1 MTPSNPSGFPQN
13 YAAARAAFM
22 MAAAEAGARLFQY
35 VQPCAFAP
43 GGGTLSCDVAVLGPG
58 NAHKAFV
65 AIAGTH
71 GVEGPTGSM
80 AHTTLLCSGLAQL
93 APDCRVLLVHAINP
107 YGYACMS
114 RTNENNV
121 DLNRNFIDHAAPHP
135 ANDLYAQVH
144 AIVCQSDYS
153 PEQHA
158 RQMAALH
165 AWTAEH
171 GADARNRALVAGQ
184 YSHPSGKSYGGR
196 RREWSNQVLQQIA
209 EEHLRGIEKVA
220 FIDWH
225 TGLGR
230 YGEELLLCFN
240 DPGTPEYGQ
249 CERWWGHDRITTQE
263 GFDGARRPSYRGL
276 LFNGLQRF
284 VAPAQF
290 AGVAVEFGI
299 LSNEAQEGIFML
311 DHWLRYGNQ
320 AAVPAATLEDVRRQ
334 VREAFTPADPEWRR
348 SVAERSRALMEQ
360 ALRGLQA
367 W

>member
-1 MTPSNPSGFPQN
+1 MTSSNSSEFPSNYP
-13 YAAARAAFM
+13 AARAAFM
-22 MAAAEAGARLFQY
+22 TAASDAGARLFQY
-35 VQPCAFAP
+35 VHPSACAP
-43 GGGTLSCDVAVLGPG
+43 DGSTLSCDVAVLGPTD
-58 NAHKAFV
+58 ARKAFV

-80 AHTTLLCSGLAQL
+80 AHTALLRSGLAQL
-93 APDCRVLLVHAINP
+93 APDCRVVLVHAINP
-107 YGYACMS
+107 YGFACHS

-121 DLNRNFIDHAAPHP
+121 DLNRNFIDHGAPHP
-135 ANDLYAQVH
+135 SNDLYAQVH
-144 AIVCQSDYS
+144 AVVCQSDYS
-153 PEQHA
+153 AERHA
-158 RQMAALH
+158 KQMTALH
-165 AWTAEH
+165 AWTATH
-171 GADARNRALVAGQ
+171 GAEARNQALIAGQ

-209 EEHLRGIEKVA
+209 DQHLRGAEKIA

-240 DPGTPEYGQ
+240 DPGTPEYRQ
-249 CERWWGHDRITTQE
+249 CEQWWGRDRIGTQE
-263 GFDGARRPSYRGL
+263 GFDGAQRPAYRGL
-276 LFNGLQRF
+276 LFHGLQRF

-290 AGVAVEFGI
+290 AGAAVEFGI

-311 DHWLRYGNQ
+311 DHWLRFGDHD
-320 AAVPAATLEDVRRQ
+320 AVPATVLDDVRRQ
-334 VREAFTPADPEWRR
+334 VCEAFTPSDPRWRQ
-348 SVAERSRALMEQ
+348 SVATRSSAVMGQ